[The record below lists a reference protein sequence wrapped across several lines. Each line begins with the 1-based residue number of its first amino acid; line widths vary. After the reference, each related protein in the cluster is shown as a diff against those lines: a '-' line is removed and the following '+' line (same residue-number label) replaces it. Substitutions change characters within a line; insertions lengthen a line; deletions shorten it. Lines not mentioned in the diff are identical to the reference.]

1 MSSTYSGTFTH
12 VVTTGVV
19 TYVEFSMNGGILSSG
34 GSTIDLD
41 DIESTS
47 SGSVIIQDS
56 FGNIGTTAGGS
67 LTYNGISIFSPV
79 GGSTFDLSG
88 LVTAGITTVNY
99 NVSIS
104 GVTGGVTTVLTGV
117 LSQVD
122 AGEYTDS
129 IAEDGPVSG
138 PAVKAFVAGFAAT
151 FSPGTNLLT
160 SVSIPYADIVEFY
173 DVSDVLGNTYPADGV
188 VPIALYGQ
196 GESGASL
203 TIPMTFTESVGWGLS
218 GGTFD
223 ATSLGNPLSFQLDMS
238 GDSGAVYKTVDGTT
252 YTISME
258 TPAVPTTT
266 PTIALNY
273 LFSSSAGQTYTY
285 SVLGEVS
292 TEIDSTETIV
302 LDVHKSKMDTILAY
316 SSNWFDGLSGAS
328 GTQPIP
334 DLALLLQTVTGSW
347 FDALTLGLTGATEG
361 TSYAYST
368 ALGYVQGDQS
378 SNANSLVYQ
387 FQTIGGFTYTTP
399 GVTGESDVLA
409 SIPQEAIKSFTST
422 AVTTAPLSGVVGD
435 SIVVPTEGQ
444 TEEYAGLS
452 GAIQSLFEQAVNAG
466 LVVASAKGATLND
479 TVVTG
484 LAGTPTL
491 ETAMGTTGDVYGA
504 QWSVGQSLG
513 IYVQFQMQKLR
524 RYQLA
529 TLPSF
534 GGGTANQA
542 LEIVFGG
549 VTFTVDPTVVETS
562 GATPVTYEIILNTI
576 ADT

>member
-12 VVTTGVV
+12 NVTIGTV
-19 TYVEFSMNGGILSSG
+19 TYVEFSMDGGILSNGSDIDLTDIDSG
-34 GSTIDLD
+34 STGFVIIQDAYEGITGVTAGGDLVYDGTSIFSPSVGSTIDL
-41 DIESTS
+41 SALAS
-47 SGSVIIQDS
+47 
-56 FGNIGTTAGGS
+56 
-67 LTYNGISIFSPV
+67 
-79 GGSTFDLSG
+79 
-88 LVTAGITTVNY
+88 AGITTVNY
-99 NVSIS
+99 DVSIA
-104 GVTGGVTTVLTGV
+104 GITGGVTTILRGILIELDV
-117 LSQVD
+117 
-122 AGEYTDS
+122 GEYRDS
-129 IAEDGPVSG
+129 IAVDVPVEAG
-138 PAVKAFVAGFAAT
+138 PAVKAVVAGFAAT
-151 FSPGTNLLT
+151 FSPGTNTLT
-160 SVSIPYADIVEFY
+160 AVTIPYTDVIEYY
-173 DVSDVLGNTYPADGV
+173 DSSDVLGNTYSADGV
-188 VPIALYGQ
+188 VPIALYGK
-196 GESGASL
+196 GEGGGSM

-218 GGTFD
+218 GATFD
-223 ATSLGNPLSFQLDMS
+223 ASSLGSPLSFELGMS
-238 GDSGAVYKTVDGTT
+238 GDTGIVHTT
-252 YTISME
+252 LGGQQYTISME
-258 TPAVPTTT
+258 PEVQPATT

-292 TEIDSTETIV
+292 ADIASTETIV
-302 LDVHKSKMDTILAY
+302 LDVPKAQMDTILAY

-334 DLALLLQTVTGSW
+334 DLALILQTVTGSW
-347 FDALTLGLTGATEG
+347 FDALTRGLTGATQG

-399 GVTGESDVLA
+399 GVVGESDVLA
-409 SIPQEAIKSFTST
+409 SIPEEAIKSFTST

-435 SIVVPTEGQ
+435 SIVIPTEGQ
-444 TEEYAGLS
+444 TAEYPGLS

-466 LVVASAKGATLND
+466 LITANAKGGTLNS

-504 QWSVGQSLG
+504 QWTVGQSLG

-534 GGGTANQA
+534 GGATANQA
-542 LEIVFGG
+542 VEIAFGG
-549 VTFTVDPTVVETS
+549 VTFTVNPTVVETS
-562 GATPVTYEIILNTI
+562 GATPVTYEIILNTV
-576 ADT
+576 A